1 MPFDLYSFYG
11 TIVQLE
17 DSFLCVGD
25 NYDAGTTIYK
35 YEKESET
42 FEPLEARLPF
52 RVQYPI
58 AMLVDVDIFPSC
70 PSTTTSATTS
80 TTNDFTTT
88 TTAAFTTDDG
98 GDGSGDGSGEPPA
111 DLE

>member
-17 DSFLCVGD
+17 DSFLCIGD

-42 FEPLEARLPF
+42 FELLEARLPF

-70 PSTTTSATTS
+70 PSTTTSATT
-80 TTNDFTTT
+80 T
-88 TTAAFTTDDG
+88 TTAAFTTEDG
-98 GDGSGDGSGEPPA
+98 GEGSGEGSGDGSGDGSGAPPA